1 MSTPK
6 SSFNPELGYPGQ
18 YYCQFSQICLKPN
31 KIVTISI
38 GFQGFGN
45 SIARIKGFTG
55 CDGKIVFEEVVIFLV

>member
-1 MSTPK
+1 LQILLTD
-6 SSFNPELGYPGQ
+6 Q

-45 SIARIKGFTG
+45 SIADI
-55 CDGKIVFEEVVIFLV
+55 FEFVITERFNSLLRFVYQCL

>member
-1 MSTPK
+1 MLEINK
-6 SSFNPELGYPGQ
+6 NYLLDQ

-45 SIARIKGFTG
+45 SIVRSKPILYYYQQMQMRNMQKLLLN
-55 CDGKIVFEEVVIFLV
+55 VIR